1 MCCTHRIVSQPHG
14 NPRPPTVP
22 LRPPL
27 DPQQERRAFFTGR
40 CSPRLMTDASCRTL
54 PIPPAASSRRKEKES
69 TDEIA
74 APRSRI
80 SLDWRESFSART
92 FGSLRLKV
100 RPPYIG
106 CFFSKFTFQLPVSR
120 GIRVACRRVA
130 SRRVASR
137 IARKSLVKRGKGRV

>member
-1 MCCTHRIVSQPHG
+1 MAVCVFECTVICRTLPRYVCTHRIVWQPHG

-27 DPQQERRAFFTGR
+27 DPQQERCAFFTGH
-40 CSPRLMTDASCRTL
+40 CSPRLMTNASCRT
-54 PIPPAASSRRKEKES
+54 PIPSAASSRCKEKES

-80 SLDWRESFSART
+80 SLDWKESFSTRT

-100 RPPYIG
+100 RPPYRL
-106 CFFSKFTFQLPVSR
+106 FLLQVHVRT
-120 GIRVACRRVA
+120 
-130 SRRVASR
+130 
-137 IARKSLVKRGKGRV
+137 ARF